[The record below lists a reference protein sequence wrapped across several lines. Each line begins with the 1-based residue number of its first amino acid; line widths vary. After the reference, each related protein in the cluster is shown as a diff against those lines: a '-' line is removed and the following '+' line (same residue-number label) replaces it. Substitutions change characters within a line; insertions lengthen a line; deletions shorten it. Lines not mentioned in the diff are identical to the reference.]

1 MLIVNIHSTFFAR
14 YQPLFMVAESLLS
27 HCLDSHILFNVNLLT
42 LHERQSNFRHII
54 FIIIRKSTLQQL
66 LVNQQKFNV
75 KRQHILYVYF
85 TLS

>member
-14 YQPLFMVAESLLS
+14 YQPLFMVAESMLN
-27 HCLDSHILFNVNLLT
+27 HCLDSHLLFNVNLQT
-42 LHERQSNFRHII
+42 FHERQSNVGHII
-54 FIIIRKSTLQQL
+54 FVFIRKSTLQQL

-75 KRQHILYVYF
+75 KRQHILSVYF